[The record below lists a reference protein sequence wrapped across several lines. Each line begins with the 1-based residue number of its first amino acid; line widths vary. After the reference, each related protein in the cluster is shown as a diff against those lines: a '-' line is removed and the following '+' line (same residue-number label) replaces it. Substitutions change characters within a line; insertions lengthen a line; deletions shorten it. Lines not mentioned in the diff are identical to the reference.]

1 MIARGYSCW
10 LQDKRLKDK
19 STEDSWLQEY
29 STYGAIMLYGASG
42 GHVLL
47 VNTTGIHI
55 VPTMLNIRTNAL
67 LQKLLPEEKPE
78 VRITFSEFPY
88 SPSQYE
94 EWLKG
99 FFVILSIILLT
110 VALAFPPP
118 FFVAF
123 IVEEKQCGMKGQ
135 LLVSGLRGINYW
147 VANYIFDLVPWS
159 VALGLVTL
167 TFWAYDLELY
177 LDPQVFRLFVTAMVG
192 FMAHIIPFAYCL
204 AQLFREPSS
213 AIISVLFFG
222 FFFVFFYILWVIFL
236 NEPDLNGD
244 CGPAYPQNDEAMCYR
259 KGMEAYTGYLRM
271 HPTFSLC
278 EALIVA
284 QNLNERFKQTPPDSV
299 SDEQKEICQ
308 DEREFY
314 RNNR

>member
-1 MIARGYSCW
+1 MQQDPHLRTRAEALACP
-10 LQDKRLKDK
+10 LQ
-19 STEDSWLQEY
+19 
-29 STYGAIMLYGASG
+29 
-42 GHVLL
+42 V
-47 VNTTGIHI
+47 
-55 VPTMLNIRTNAL
+55 
-67 LQKLLPEEKPE
+67 EKPIE
-78 VRITFSEFPY
+78 LPY
-88 SPSQYE
+88 TGETLHPLFRLQH
-94 EWLKG
+94 
-99 FFVILSIILLT
+99 
-110 VALAFPPP
+110 P

-236 NEPDLNGD
+236 NEEGLNGD
-244 CGPAYPQNDEAMCYR
+244 CGPA
-259 KGMEAYTGYLRM
+259 
-271 HPTFSLC
+271 
-278 EALIVA
+278 
-284 QNLNERFKQTPPDSV
+284 
-299 SDEQKEICQ
+299 
-308 DEREFY
+308 
-314 RNNR
+314 